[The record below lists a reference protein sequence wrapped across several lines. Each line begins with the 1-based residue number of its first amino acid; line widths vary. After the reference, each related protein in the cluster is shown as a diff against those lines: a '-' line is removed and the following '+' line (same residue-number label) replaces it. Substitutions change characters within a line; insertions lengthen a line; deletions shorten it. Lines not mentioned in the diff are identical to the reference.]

1 MKKASLLLLGFSLLL
16 YACNSTSN
24 KTEEHAEHLPSE
36 TSELTLNNG
45 AKWKADS
52 ITNHNVVAL
61 KTIADNFRIKPAPS
75 VNDYQLLGSDLKNGL
90 DKMIRECKMTGAD
103 HEALHHW
110 LNPLLKENKELESV
124 TDTVVAKP
132 VFSSIDKQLDEYHNY
147 FE

>member
-1 MKKASLLLLGFSLLL
+1 MRKASLLLLCCTLFLF
-16 YACNSTSN
+16 ACNSASN
-24 KTEEHAEHLPSE
+24 KEEEHAEHSHSE
-36 TSELTLNNG
+36 TSELALNNG

-52 ITNHNVVAL
+52 ITNHNVVVL
-61 KTIADNFRIKPAPS
+61 KTIADNFKIKPAPS

-110 LNPLLKENKELESV
+110 LNPLLKENSELKNL
-124 TDTVVAKP
+124 TDTALAKS
-132 VFSSIDKQLDEYHNY
+132 VFNSIDKQLDEYHNY